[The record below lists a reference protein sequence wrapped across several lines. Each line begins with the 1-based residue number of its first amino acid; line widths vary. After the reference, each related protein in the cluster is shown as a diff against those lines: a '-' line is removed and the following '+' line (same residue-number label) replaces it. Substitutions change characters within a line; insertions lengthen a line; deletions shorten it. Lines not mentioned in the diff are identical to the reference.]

1 MTKIDTIEDLVR
13 IIEEHPG
20 WLDRIRNLI
29 LTEELMRLPGR
40 FDRFAEDFDQFAN
53 KTEGRLVS
61 LEDGQE
67 RLERGQTQLE
77 GGQERLER
85 GQTQLE
91 GGQERLERGQTQLEG
106 GQERLER
113 RQTQLER
120 GQARLERGQARLV
133 DDVGM
138 LKGAHTSTVSER
150 DYAVIALELGFN
162 TAELVSR
169 ADMYRLGT
177 SAAVGDMD
185 RNVLRSFRAA
195 DLIIKAADDDGR
207 THYIAVEA
215 SFSINGR
222 DTDRAMRNAEILTRV
237 TGDPATAAV
246 CGYVLDDTVREKV
259 DSGAVH
265 WYQLTHK
272 DLAPR

>member
-91 GGQERLERGQTQLEG
+91 GGQERLERGQTQLERAG
-106 GQERLER
+106 
-113 RQTQLER
+113 
-120 GQARLERGQARLV
+120 
-133 DDVGM
+133 
-138 LKGAHTSTVSER
+138 
-150 DYAVIALELGFN
+150 
-162 TAELVSR
+162 TAGKK
-169 ADMYRLGT
+169 AD
-177 SAAVGDMD
+177 AVGK
-185 RNVLRSFRAA
+185 RAGTA
-195 DLIIKAADDDGR
+195 GKRAGAAR
-207 THYIAVEA
+207 
-215 SFSINGR
+215 R
-222 DTDRAMRNAEILTRV
+222 
-237 TGDPATAAV
+237 
-246 CGYVLDDTVREKV
+246 
-259 DSGAVH
+259 
-265 WYQLTHK
+265 
-272 DLAPR
+272 

>member
-1 MTKIDTIEDLVR
+1 MTKIDTIEDLAR

-40 FDRFAEDFDQFAN
+40 FDRLAEDFDQFAN

-61 LEDGQE
+61 LEDGQA
-67 RLERGQTQLE
+67 R
-77 GGQERLER
+77 
-85 GQTQLE
+85 
-91 GGQERLERGQTQLEG
+91 
-106 GQERLER
+106 
-113 RQTQLER
+113 LER

-195 DLIIKAADDDGR
+195 DLIIKATDDDGR

-222 DTDRAMRNAEILTRV
+222 DTDRAVRNAEILTRV
-237 TGDPATAAV
+237 TGDPATAVV

-272 DLAPR
+272 DLAPS